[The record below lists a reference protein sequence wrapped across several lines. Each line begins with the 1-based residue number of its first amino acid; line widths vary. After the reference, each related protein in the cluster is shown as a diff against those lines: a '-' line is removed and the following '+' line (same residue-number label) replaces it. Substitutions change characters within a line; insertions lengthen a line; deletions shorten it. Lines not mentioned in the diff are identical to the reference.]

1 MNPVVWLV
9 GDLVWTDIEDLA
21 GIDVDKVDMQETGVM
36 HTMVS
41 EVGGDWLTLKL
52 IE

>member
-9 GDLVWTDIEDLA
+9 GDLVWTNTKDFIEVEA
-21 GIDVDKVDMQETGVM
+21 NKVDMQEIGFM

-41 EVGGDWLTLKL
+41 EVLSVR
-52 IE
+52 